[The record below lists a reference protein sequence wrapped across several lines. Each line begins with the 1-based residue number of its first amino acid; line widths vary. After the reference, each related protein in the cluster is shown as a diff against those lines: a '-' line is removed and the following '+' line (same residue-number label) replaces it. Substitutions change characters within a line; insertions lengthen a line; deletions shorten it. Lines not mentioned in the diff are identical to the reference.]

1 MTAPPYKI
9 KLHHGGG
16 YPVFARQRAIF
27 GYQTWSGRLAK
38 RENLNLNHYIHPMTD
53 AGTAVRMRSLHPRK
67 LRRQMNKSSIM
78 RVHAQL

>member
-16 YPVFARQRAIF
+16 CPVFARQRAIF

-38 RENLNLNHYIHPMTD
+38 RENLNLNPYVHPMTD
-53 AGTAVRMRSLHPRK
+53 TDSAVRLGSLHTRK

-78 RVHAQL
+78 RVLAQL